1 MRMQFPSFP
10 SKRQKEEILSSMFL
24 LSQITI
30 DFCKH
35 PKLSINVVFSGSMI
49 IGSLGQKSFTLVPNI
64 CISYFTYQH
73 TLFVKAGQVKI
84 VSAKS

>member
-10 SKRQKEEILSSMFL
+10 PKRQKEEILSWMFL

-35 PKLSINVVFSGSMI
+35 PKLSINVVFPGSMI
-49 IGSLGQKSFTLVPNI
+49 TRSLGQQSFILVPNI
-64 CISYFTYQH
+64 
-73 TLFVKAGQVKI
+73 FVKAGQVKI
-84 VSAKS
+84 VSAKG